1 MITRHSLPMIAL
13 AATLICAG
21 LPAGAVA
28 GGAAQPEETAPAATP
43 PGYMIVI
50 GTNVESARMGPYARA
65 TIPLLLEY
73 GGRLLFISEEHAAE
87 ILEGPAFTSSIR
99 VFEFPSLQ
107 HARDFYYSETY
118 QREAIPL
125 REGLGTLNV
134 IVSDAFVPDPRWLP
148 ASD

>member
-1 MITRHSLPMIAL
+1 MIPFRLLPLVAL
-13 AATLICAG
+13 ATTVLGAG
-21 LPAGAVA
+21 LAPGALA
-28 GGAAQPEETAPAATP
+28 GGDDAEPTGQAATP

-50 GTNVESARMGPYARA
+50 GTNVDSARMGPYARA

-73 GGRLLFISEEHAAE
+73 GGRLLFISEEQAAE

-107 HARDFYYSETY
+107 HARDFYFSERY

-148 ASD
+148 AAD

>member
-1 MITRHSLPMIAL
+1 MVHFRLLPLIVLFAAAPLTCLPAEAL
-13 AATLICAG
+13 AADAD
-21 LPAGAVA
+21 
-28 GGAAQPEETAPAATP
+28 PEHTAPATTP

-73 GGRLLFISEEHAAE
+73 GGRLLFISEENDAE

-107 HARDFYYSETY
+107 HARDFYFSERY

-134 IVSDAFVPDPRWLP
+134 IVSDAFVPDPRWQP
-148 ASD
+148 AGE

>member
-1 MITRHSLPMIAL
+1 MIEFRMLPMIAL
-13 AATLICAG
+13 VATSLWAG
-21 LPAGAVA
+21 LPAGALA
-28 GGAAQPEETAPAATP
+28 GGADPEHTQAAAPP

-50 GTNVESARMGPYARA
+50 GTNVESERMGPYARA

-73 GGRLLFISEEHAAE
+73 GGRLLFISEENAAE
-87 ILEGPAFTSSIR
+87 VLEGPAFTSSLR

-107 HARDFYYSETY
+107 HARDFYFSERY

-148 ASD
+148 ADD

>member
-1 MITRHSLPMIAL
+1 MITCRCLPMISL
-13 AATLICAG
+13 AATLACAG
-21 LPAGAVA
+21 LPPGALA
-28 GGAAQPEETAPAATP
+28 GGAAHADESEPAATP

-50 GTNVESARMGPYARA
+50 GTNVDSARMGPYARA

-73 GGRLLFISEEHAAE
+73 GGRLLFISEEHAGE
-87 ILEGPAFTSSIR
+87 VLEGPAFTSSVR

-107 HARDFYYSETY
+107 HARDFYFSERY

-148 ASD
+148 AGD